1 VTVHATWTN
10 GVPGCAGREDIE
22 SGAPG
27 GASECAQHLSVAPL
41 RGKEIGDGPEK
52 GIDLTRIKGVSHI
65 RCCAPKC
72 EPKSLVVT
80 ELYVGQR

>member
-1 VTVHATWTN
+1 
-10 GVPGCAGREDIE
+10 
-22 SGAPG
+22 
-27 GASECAQHLSVAPL
+27 VAPL